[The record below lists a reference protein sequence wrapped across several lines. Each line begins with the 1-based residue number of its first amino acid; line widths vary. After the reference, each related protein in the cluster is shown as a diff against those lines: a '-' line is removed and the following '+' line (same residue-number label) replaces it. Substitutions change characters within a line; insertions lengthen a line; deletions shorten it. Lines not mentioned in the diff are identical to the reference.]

1 MPPLSIRVL
10 RVGHRFVRDDRTL
23 THLCLVSRALG
34 AEAIYL
40 EEAETEI
47 VQQVRDVNESWGG
60 SFEVTVGTPWRRV
73 IQEAKKDG
81 RKVVHLTMYGLP
93 LLDRVGELRGF
104 RKFLVV
110 VGGPKVP
117 GEIYHIADY
126 NISVTTQPHSEVA
139 ALAIAL
145 HELQGGEELKR
156 DFGKSK
162 LRVLPKERGKQVI
175 TE

>member
-1 MPPLSIRVL
+1 M
-10 RVGHRFVRDDRTL
+10 GHRFVRDDRTL

-34 AEAIYL
+34 AEAINL
-40 EEAETEI
+40 EEAEAEL

-73 IQEAKKDG
+73 VEAARKDG

-93 LLDRVGELRGF
+93 LLEKLGELRSF
-104 RKFLVV
+104 TKLLVV

-117 GEIYHIADY
+117 GEMYHVADY
-126 NISVTTQPHSEVA
+126 NVSVTAQPHSEIA

-145 HELQGGEELKR
+145 HEIQRGEELKR